1 MATSGTFKTSAYE
14 GACLQFDW
22 TLKSQSVANNQ
33 SVISWTLKGAGIK
46 SGYWYMAGPFK
57 CTVNGTVVYQSNTRI
72 KLFTGTVVASG
83 ELAIGHDTNGSKSF
97 SAYTECA
104 IYTSAVNCKG
114 SGSWSLPDIGRASQ
128 PSLNTWPNNSPNF
141 NIGDTIVVH
150 MNRKSTVFTHT
161 VVLKLGSYSYTIGK
175 GVTDNISLDTDK
187 IASSLYAQMPNS
199 NSMTGEI
206 VVTTYSG
213 STAIGTSSCA
223 IIAHVVNSNPTFDV
237 SYEDSN
243 SKTVAITEN
252 NQYIIRNNS
261 TLKISV
267 SNAKALNSA
276 TLKTLTAVVN
286 GNAYTGSL
294 NGSTGVINVGV
305 VNVSYD
311 TEVAVKIVD
320 SRGNV
325 SQKNITVL
333 VYDWTLPSA
342 IIKLNRKSNYYSE
355 SILNVN
361 ANYASIGG
369 KNSVTIKYRTKKVAS
384 STFSTYTTIQDNTDA
399 NFTADNE
406 FEWNVQVNAADKLG
420 NTTYNLILPKG
431 IPIAYID
438 TQKNSFGVNCFP
450 KNDKSLEINGK
461 TVFDMVYPVG
471 SIYMSVNATSP
482 ATIFGGTWEQIKDKF
497 LLSAGDMY
505 KAGATGGE
513 ATHTLTKSE
522 IPNYTIGSI
531 PEAVPDNH
539 DNWRNGG
546 ITGDNLGN
554 ASSSKKGVANNNE
567 VLTINSGPQWSYKI
581 STDGG
586 GQPHNNMPPYIAVY
600 IWQRTA

>member
-1 MATSGTFKTSAYE
+1 MATSGTFKTSAYD

-22 TLKSQSVANNQ
+22 SLKSQSTVNNQ

-72 KLFTGTVVASG
+72 KLYTGTVVASG
-83 ELAIGHDTNGSKSF
+83 ELAIGHDTNGAKSF
-97 SAYTECA
+97 SAYAECA
-104 IYTSAVNCKG
+104 IYVTSVNCKG

-128 PSLNTWPNNSPNF
+128 PSLNTWPNNYPDF

-161 VVLKLGSYSYTIGK
+161 VVLKLGSYSYTIGT
-175 GVTDNISLDTDK
+175 GVTDNITLDTDR

-206 VVTTYSG
+206 AVTTYSC
-213 STAIGTSSCA
+213 STVIGTSSCA
-223 IIAHVVNSNPTFDV
+223 IIAHVVNSNPTLDA

-243 SKTVAITEN
+243 SATVAITGD

-267 SNAKALNSA
+267 SNAQALNSA

-286 GNAYTGSL
+286 GNAYTGTL
-294 NGSTGVINVGV
+294 KGSTGVINVGV

-311 TEVAVKIVD
+311 TEVTVKIVD

-325 SQKNITVL
+325 GQKKITVL
-333 VYDWTLPSA
+333 VYDWSLPSA

-355 SILNVN
+355 SVLNVN

-369 KNSVTIKYRTKKVAS
+369 KNTVTIRYRTKKVSDS
-384 STFSTYTTIQDNTDA
+384 SYGSYATIQNNTDT

-406 FEWNVQVNAADKLG
+406 YEWNVQVEVSDRIGK
-420 NTTYNLILPKG
+420 TTYNLILPKG
-431 IPIAYID
+431 IPVTYVDIKKY
-438 TQKNSFGVNCFP
+438 SFGVNCFP
-450 KNDKSLEINGK
+450 KHDKSLEVNGVCISGNVLYNSANGTAGTVTLSDSAENYTYLEIFYRSSGDNACGSVKVFSPNGK
-461 TVFDMVYPVG
+461 LVHLGTIHYVADYDYAKFALVNVSGSMITFSQNYQITLKNNGSVYSAENAIYITRVVG
-471 SIYMSVNATSP
+471 Y
-482 ATIFGGTWEQIKDKF
+482 
-497 LLSAGDMY
+497 
-505 KAGATGGE
+505 
-513 ATHTLTKSE
+513 
-522 IPNYTIGSI
+522 
-531 PEAVPDNH
+531 
-539 DNWRNGG
+539 
-546 ITGDNLGN
+546 
-554 ASSSKKGVANNNE
+554 
-567 VLTINSGPQWSYKI
+567 
-581 STDGG
+581 
-586 GQPHNNMPPYIAVY
+586 
-600 IWQRTA
+600 

>member
-22 TLKSQSVANNQ
+22 TLKSQSTANNQ
-33 SVISWTLKGAGIK
+33 SVISWTLTGAGIK
-46 SGYWYMAGPFK
+46 SGYWYMAGPFQ
-57 CTVNGTVVYQSNTRI
+57 CTVNGTVVYQSRTRMKSYI
-72 KLFTGTVVASG
+72 GTVVASG

-97 SAYTECA
+97 SAYAECA

-114 SGSWSLPDIGRASQ
+114 SDSWSLPDIGRASQ

-161 VVLKLGSYSYTIGK
+161 VVLKLGSYSYTIGTD
-175 GVTDNISLDTDK
+175 VTDNISLDTDR
-187 IASSLYAQMPNS
+187 IASNLYAQMPNS

-206 VVTTYSG
+206 AVTTYSG
-213 STAIGTSSCA
+213 STVIGTSSCA

-267 SNAKALNSA
+267 SNAQALNSA
-276 TLKTLTAVVN
+276 TLKTITAVVN
-286 GNAYTGSL
+286 GNAYTGTL
-294 NGSTGVINVGV
+294 NGSTGVVNVGM
-305 VNVSYD
+305 VNISSD
-311 TEVAVKIVD
+311 AKVAVKLTD
-320 SRGNV
+320 SRGNEGIRE
-325 SQKNITVL
+325 ITVL

-369 KNSVTIKYRTKKVAS
+369 KNEVTIKYRTKKVAN
-384 STFSTYTTIQDNTDA
+384 STYSTYTAIQNNSDA

-406 FEWNVQVNAADKLG
+406 YEWNVQVNVADKLG
-420 NTTYNLILPKG
+420 STTYNLLLPRG
-431 IPIAYID
+431 IPIAYVD
-438 TQKNSFGVNCFP
+438 TKKNSFGVNCFP
-450 KNDKSLEINGK
+450 KNEKSLEINGK

-471 SIYMSVNATSP
+471 SVYVSVNSTSP
-482 ATIFGGTWEQIKDKF
+482 ATLFGGTWVQIKDKF
-497 LLSAGDMY
+497 LLSAGDTY

-513 ATHTLTKSE
+513 ATHVLTVDE
-522 IPNYTIGSI
+522 MPRHNHSI
-531 PEAVPDNH
+531 
-539 DNWRNGG
+539 
-546 ITGDNLGN
+546 DNLN
-554 ASSSKKGVANNNE
+554 ASGSTTPYMTVQAQEKKGYGGNVQ
-567 VLTINSGPQWSYKI
+567 TFF
-581 STDGG
+581 TGG
-586 GQPHNNMPPYIAVY
+586 GQAHNNMPPYIVVY

>member
-22 TLKSQSVANNQ
+22 TLKSQSTVNNQ

-57 CTVNGTVVYQSNTRI
+57 CVINGTTVYQSNTRI
-72 KLFTGTVVASG
+72 KLYTGTVVASG

-97 SAYTECA
+97 SAYAECA
-104 IYTSAVNCKG
+104 IYVTSVNCKG

-161 VVLKLGSYSYTIGK
+161 VVLKLGSYSYTIGT
-175 GVTDNISLDTDK
+175 GVTDNISLDTDR

-206 VVTTYSG
+206 AVTTYSG
-213 STAIGTSSCA
+213 SVVIGTSSCA

-267 SNAKALNSA
+267 SNAQALNSA

-286 GNAYTGSL
+286 GNAYTGTLS
-294 NGSTGVINVGV
+294 GSTGTINVGAI
-305 VNVSYD
+305 NVSHD
-311 TEVAVKIVD
+311 TEVTVTIAD
-320 SRGNV
+320 SRGNAG
-325 SQKNITVL
+325 QKKITVL
-333 VYDWTLPSA
+333 VYDWILPSA
-342 IIKLNRKSNYYSE
+342 IIKLNRKNNYYSD

-369 KNSVTIKYRTKKVAS
+369 KNTVAIRYRTKKVSES
-384 STFSTYTTIQDNTDA
+384 SYGSYATIQNNVDA
-399 NFTADNE
+399 NFTVDNKY
-406 FEWNVQVNAADKLG
+406 EWNVQVEVSDRIGK
-420 NTTYNLILPKG
+420 TTYNLILSKG
-431 IPIAYID
+431 IPITYTDI
-438 TQKNSFGVNCFP
+438 KKYSFGVNCFP
-450 KNDKSLEINGK
+450 KHDNSLEVNGVCLSGNVLYNNANGTAGTVTLSDSAENYTYLEIFYRSSNDNACGSVKVFNPNGK
-461 TVFDMVYPVG
+461 LVHLG
-471 SIYMSVNATSP
+471 
-482 ATIFGGTWEQIKDKF
+482 TI
-497 LLSAGDMY
+497 
-505 KAGATGGE
+505 
-513 ATHTLTKSE
+513 H
-522 IPNYTIGSI
+522 
-531 PEAVPDNH
+531 
-539 DNWRNGG
+539 
-546 ITGDNLGN
+546 
-554 ASSSKKGVANNNE
+554 
-567 VLTINSGPQWSYKI
+567 
-581 STDGG
+581 
-586 GQPHNNMPPYIAVY
+586 YIAGNDYVKFALVSVSGSMITFSQNY
-600 IWQRTA
+600 QIILKNNGSEYSAENAIFITRVVGY

>member
-1 MATSGTFKTSAYE
+1 MATSGTFKTSAYD

-22 TLKSQSVANNQ
+22 SLKSQSTVNNQ

-72 KLFTGTVVASG
+72 KLYTGTVVASG

-97 SAYTECA
+97 SAYAECA
-104 IYTSAVNCKG
+104 IYVTSVNCKG

-161 VVLKLGSYSYTIGK
+161 VVLKLGSYSYTIGT

-206 VVTTYSG
+206 AVTTYSG
-213 STAIGTSSCA
+213 STVIGTSSCA
-223 IIAHVVNSNPTFDV
+223 IIAHVVNSNPTFDI

-261 TLKISV
+261 ALKISV

-276 TLKTLTAVVN
+276 TLKSITAVVN
-286 GNAYTGSL
+286 GNAYTGTL
-294 NGSTGVINVGV
+294 NGSTGTINVGV
-305 VNVSYD
+305 VNVSHD
-311 TEVAVKIVD
+311 TEVTVKLTD

-325 SQKNITVL
+325 GQKKIMML
-333 VYDWTLPSA
+333 VYDWNLPSV

-361 ANYASIGG
+361 TNYSSIGG
-369 KNSVTIKYRTKKVAS
+369 KNEITIKYRIKKVAN
-384 STFSTYTTIQDNTDA
+384 STYSTYTTIQNNADA

-406 FEWNVQVNAADKLG
+406 YEWNVQVNVADKLG

-431 IPIAYID
+431 IPIAYVDIK
-438 TQKNSFGVNCFP
+438 KNSFGVNCFP
-450 KNDKSLEINGK
+450 KHDKSFEVNGVCLSGQVLYSSAGGTAGTVTLSDSAENYTYLEIFYRSSGDNACGSVKVFNPNGK
-461 TVFDMVYPVG
+461 LVHLG
-471 SIYMSVNATSP
+471 
-482 ATIFGGTWEQIKDKF
+482 TI
-497 LLSAGDMY
+497 
-505 KAGATGGE
+505 
-513 ATHTLTKSE
+513 H
-522 IPNYTIGSI
+522 
-531 PEAVPDNH
+531 
-539 DNWRNGG
+539 
-546 ITGDNLGN
+546 
-554 ASSSKKGVANNNE
+554 
-567 VLTINSGPQWSYKI
+567 
-581 STDGG
+581 
-586 GQPHNNMPPYIAVY
+586 YIADYDYAKFALVSVSGSMITFSQNY
-600 IWQRTA
+600 QIILKNNGSEYSAENVIFITRVVGY

>member
-1 MATSGTFKTSAYE
+1 MTTSGTFKTSAYE

-22 TLKSQSVANNQ
+22 TLKSQSTSNNQ
-33 SVISWTLKGAGIK
+33 SVISWTLKGAGIS

-57 CTVNGTVVYQSNTRI
+57 CTVNGTVVYQSNARI
-72 KLFTGTVVASG
+72 KLYTGTVVASG
-83 ELAIGHDTNGSKSF
+83 EIAIGHDTNGSKTF
-97 SAYTECA
+97 SAYAECA

-128 PSLNTWPNNSPNF
+128 PSLNTWPTNSPNF

-161 VVLKLGSYSYTIGK
+161 VVMKLGSYSYTIGT
-175 GVTDNISLDTDK
+175 GVTDNISLDTDR

-206 VVTTYSG
+206 AVTTYSG
-213 STAIGTSSCA
+213 DTVIGTSSCA
-223 IIAHVVNSNPTFDV
+223 IIAHVVNSNPTFAV

-267 SNAKALNSA
+267 SNAQALNSA

-286 GNAYTGSL
+286 GNAYTGTLS
-294 NGSTGVINVGV
+294 GSTGTINVGV
-305 VNVSYD
+305 VNISHD
-311 TEVAVKIVD
+311 TEVTVKIVD
-320 SRGNV
+320 SRGNEGI
-325 SQKNITVL
+325 KEITVL

-361 ANYASIGG
+361 ANYSSIGG
-369 KNSVTIKYRTKKVAS
+369 KNEVTIKYRTKKVAN
-384 STFSTYTTIQDNTDA
+384 STFSTYTTIQNNTDA

-406 FEWNVQVNAADKLG
+406 YEWNVQVNVADKLG
-420 NTTYNLILPKG
+420 STTYNLLLPRG
-431 IPIAYID
+431 IPIAYVD
-438 TQKNSFGVNCFP
+438 TKKNSFGVNCFP
-450 KNDKSLEINGK
+450 KNEKSLEINGK

-471 SIYMSVNATSP
+471 SVYVSVNSTSP
-482 ATIFGGTWEQIKDKF
+482 ATLFGGTWVQIKDKF
-497 LLSAGDMY
+497 LLSAGDTY

-513 ATHTLTKSE
+513 ATHVLTVDE
-522 IPNYTIGSI
+522 MPRHNHSI
-531 PEAVPDNH
+531 
-539 DNWRNGG
+539 
-546 ITGDNLGN
+546 DNLN
-554 ASSSKKGVANNNE
+554 ASGSTTPYMTVQAQEKKGYGGNVQ
-567 VLTINSGPQWSYKI
+567 TFF
-581 STDGG
+581 TGG
-586 GQPHNNMPPYIAVY
+586 GQEHNNMPPYIVVY

>member
-22 TLKSQSVANNQ
+22 TLKSQSTANNQ

-57 CTVNGTVVYQSNTRI
+57 CTVNGTVVYQSNARI
-72 KLFTGTVVASG
+72 KLYTGTVVASG
-83 ELAIGHDTNGSKSF
+83 EIAIGHDNNGSKSF
-97 SAYTECA
+97 SSYAECA

-114 SGSWSLPDIGRASQ
+114 SGSWSLPDIGRGSH
-128 PSLNTWPNNSPNF
+128 PSLNTWPKNSPDF

-150 MNRKSTVFTHT
+150 MNRKSTAFTHK
-161 VVLKLGSYSYTIGK
+161 VVLKLGSYSYTIGT
-175 GVTDNISLDTDK
+175 GVTDNVSLDTDR

-199 NSMTGEI
+199 NEMKGEI

-213 STAIGTSSCA
+213 SMVIGTSSCA

-237 SYEDSN
+237 EYEDSN

-267 SNAKALNSA
+267 SNAQALNSA
-276 TLKTLTAVVN
+276 TLKSITAVVN
-286 GNAYTGSL
+286 GNAYTGTL
-294 NGSTGVINVGV
+294 NGSTGTINVGV
-305 VNVSYD
+305 VNVSHD
-311 TEVAVKIVD
+311 TEVTVKLTD
-320 SRGNV
+320 SRGND
-325 SQKNITVL
+325 SIREITVL

-369 KNSVTIKYRTKKVAS
+369 KNEVTIKYRTKKVAN
-384 STFSTYTTIQDNTDA
+384 STFSTYTTIQNNADA

-406 FEWNVQVNAADKLG
+406 YEWNVQVNVADKLG
-420 NTTYNLILPKG
+420 NTTYNLILPRG
-431 IPIAYID
+431 IPVAYVDIK
-438 TQKNSFGVNCFP
+438 KNSFGVNCFP

-461 TVFDMVYPVG
+461 TVFDMVYPIG

-482 ATIFGGTWEQIKDKF
+482 ATMFGGTWVQIKDKF
-497 LLSAGDMY
+497 LLSAGDTY

-513 ATHTLTKSE
+513 ATHKLTKSE
-522 IPNYTIGSI
+522 IPNYQIGDI
-531 PEAVPDNH
+531 PEAVPGNH
-539 DNWRNGG
+539 NNWSNGG
-546 ITGDNLGN
+546 ITAGNLGN
-554 ASSSKKGVANNNE
+554 ASSSKKGVENNKD
-567 VLTINSGPQWSYKI
+567 VLTITSGMQWSYSI

>member
-1 MATSGTFKTSAYE
+1 MSSSGTFKTSAYE

-22 TLKSQSVANNQ
+22 TLKSQSTANNQ

-57 CTVNGTVVYQSNTRI
+57 CVINGTTVYQSSTRI
-72 KLFTGTVVASG
+72 KLYTGTVVASG
-83 ELAIGHDTNGSKSF
+83 ELAIGHDNNGAKSF
-97 SAYTECA
+97 SAYAECA

-114 SGSWSLPDIGRASQ
+114 SGSWSLPNIGRASQ

-161 VVLKLGSYSYTIGK
+161 VVLKLGSYSYTIGT
-175 GVTDNISLDTDK
+175 GVTDNISLDTDI
-187 IASSLYAQMPNS
+187 IASNLYAQMPNS

-206 VVTTYSG
+206 AVTTYSG
-213 STAIGTSSCA
+213 DTVIGTSSCA

-243 SKTVAITEN
+243 SNTVAITEN
-252 NQYIIRNNS
+252 NKYIIRNNS

-267 SNAKALNSA
+267 SNAQALNSA

-286 GNAYTGSL
+286 GNAYTGTL
-294 NGSTGVINVGV
+294 NGSTGVVNVGM
-305 VNVSYD
+305 VNISSDAKV
-311 TEVAVKIVD
+311 TVKIVD
-320 SRGNV
+320 SRGNEGIRE
-325 SQKNITVL
+325 ITVL

-369 KNSVTIKYRTKKVAS
+369 KNEVTIKYRTKKVAN
-384 STFSTYTTIQDNTDA
+384 STFSTYTTIQNNTDA

-406 FEWNVQVNAADKLG
+406 YEWNVQVNVADKLG
-420 NTTYNLILPKG
+420 STTYNLLLPRG
-431 IPIAYID
+431 IPIAYVD
-438 TQKNSFGVNCFP
+438 TKKNSFGVNCFP
-450 KNDKSLEINGK
+450 KKEKSLEINGK

-471 SIYMSVNATSP
+471 SVYVSVNSTSP
-482 ATIFGGTWEQIKDKF
+482 ETLFGGKWVQIKDKF
-497 LLSAGDMY
+497 LLSAGDTY

-513 ATHTLTKSE
+513 ATHVLNVDE
-522 IPNYTIGSI
+522 MPRHNHSI
-531 PEAVPDNH
+531 
-539 DNWRNGG
+539 
-546 ITGDNLGN
+546 DNLN
-554 ASSSKKGVANNNE
+554 ASGSTTPYMTVQAQEKKGYGGNVQ
-567 VLTINSGPQWSYKI
+567 TFF
-581 STDGG
+581 TGG
-586 GQPHNNMPPYIAVY
+586 GQAHNNMPPYIVVY

>member
-22 TLKSQSVANNQ
+22 ALKSQSTASNQ

-57 CTVNGTVVYQSNTRI
+57 CTVNGTVVYQSNNRI
-72 KLFTGTVVASG
+72 KLYTGTLVASG
-83 ELAIGHDTNGSKSF
+83 ELAIGHDNNGSKSF
-97 SAYTECA
+97 GAYAECA
-104 IYTSAVNCKG
+104 IYTSVVNCKG

-161 VVLKLGSYSYTIGK
+161 VVLKLGSYSYTIGT
-175 GVTDNISLDTDK
+175 GVTDNISIDTDR
-187 IASSLYAQMPNS
+187 IASNLYAQMPNS

-206 VVTTYSG
+206 EVTTYSG
-213 STAIGTSSCA
+213 STVIGTSSCA
-223 IIAHVVNSNPTFDV
+223 IIAHVVNSNPTFNV
-237 SYEDSN
+237 EYEDSN

-267 SNAKALNSA
+267 RNAQALNSA
-276 TLKTLTAVVN
+276 TLKAITAVVN
-286 GNAYTGSL
+286 GNAYTGTLS
-294 NGSTGVINVGV
+294 GTTGV
-305 VNVSYD
+305 VNVGMVNISSD
-311 TEVAVKIVD
+311 AKVTVKLTD
-320 SRGNV
+320 SRGNEGIRD
-325 SQKNITVL
+325 ITVL

-369 KNSVTIKYRTKKVAS
+369 KNEVTIKYRTKKVAN
-384 STFSTYTTIQDNTDA
+384 STFSIYTTIQDNTDT

-406 FEWNVQVNAADKLG
+406 FEWNVQVNVADKLG

-431 IPIAYID
+431 IPIAYFDIK
-438 TQKNSFGVNCFP
+438 KNSFGVNCFP
-450 KNDKSLEINGK
+450 KYDNSLEVNGMCLSGKVLYNSASGTAGTVTLLDSAENYTYLEIFYRSSGDNACGSVKVFSPNGK
-461 TVFDMVYPVG
+461 LVHLG
-471 SIYMSVNATSP
+471 
-482 ATIFGGTWEQIKDKF
+482 TI
-497 LLSAGDMY
+497 
-505 KAGATGGE
+505 
-513 ATHTLTKSE
+513 H
-522 IPNYTIGSI
+522 
-531 PEAVPDNH
+531 
-539 DNWRNGG
+539 
-546 ITGDNLGN
+546 
-554 ASSSKKGVANNNE
+554 
-567 VLTINSGPQWSYKI
+567 
-581 STDGG
+581 
-586 GQPHNNMPPYIAVY
+586 YIADFDYAKFALVNVSGSMITFSQNY
-600 IWQRTA
+600 QITLKNNGSTYSAENAIFIMRVVGY

>member
-1 MATSGTFKTSAYE
+1 MTTSGTFKTSAYE

-22 TLKSQSVANNQ
+22 TLKSQSTANNQ
-33 SVISWTLKGAGIK
+33 SVISWTLKGAGIR
-46 SGYWYMAGPFK
+46 SGYWYMAGSFK
-57 CTVNGTVVYQSNTRI
+57 CVINGTTVYQSSSRI
-72 KLFTGTVVASG
+72 KLYTGTVVASG
-83 ELAIGHDTNGSKSF
+83 ELAIGHDNNGAKSF
-97 SAYTECA
+97 SAYAECA

-141 NIGDTIVVH
+141 NVGDTIVVH

-161 VVLKLGSYSYTIGK
+161 VVLKLGSYSYTIGT
-175 GVTDNISLDTDK
+175 GVTDNISLDTDI

-206 VVTTYSG
+206 AVTTYSG
-213 STAIGTSSCA
+213 DTVIGTSSCA

-243 SKTVAITEN
+243 SNTVAITEN

-267 SNAKALNSA
+267 SNAQALNSA
-276 TLKTLTAVVN
+276 TLKSITAVVN
-286 GNAYTGSL
+286 GNAYTGTL
-294 NGSTGVINVGV
+294 NGSTGTINVGV
-305 VNVSYD
+305 VNISSDEKV
-311 TEVAVKIVD
+311 TVKIVD
-320 SRGNV
+320 SRGNEGIRE
-325 SQKNITVL
+325 ITVL

-361 ANYASIGG
+361 ANYSSIGG
-369 KNSVTIKYRTKKVAS
+369 KNEVTIKYRTKKVAN
-384 STFSTYTTIQDNTDA
+384 STYSTYTAIQNNSDA

-406 FEWNVQVNAADKLG
+406 YEWNVQVNVADKLG
-420 NTTYNLILPKG
+420 STTYNLLLPRG
-431 IPIAYID
+431 IPIAYVD
-438 TQKNSFGVNCFP
+438 TKKNSFGVNCFP
-450 KNDKSLEINGK
+450 KNEKSLEINGK

-471 SIYMSVNATSP
+471 SVYVSVNSTSP
-482 ATIFGGTWEQIKDKF
+482 ATLFGGTWVQIKDKF
-497 LLSAGDMY
+497 LLSAGDTY

-513 ATHTLTKSE
+513 ATHVLTVDE
-522 IPNYTIGSI
+522 MPRHNHSI
-531 PEAVPDNH
+531 
-539 DNWRNGG
+539 
-546 ITGDNLGN
+546 DNLN
-554 ASSSKKGVANNNE
+554 ASGSTTPYMTVQAQEKKGYGGNVQ
-567 VLTINSGPQWSYKI
+567 TFF
-581 STDGG
+581 TGG
-586 GQPHNNMPPYIAVY
+586 GQAHNNMPPYIVVY

>member
-1 MATSGTFKTSAYE
+1 MGTSGTFKTSAYE

-22 TLKSQSVANNQ
+22 TLKSQSTANNQ
-33 SVISWTLKGAGIK
+33 SVISWTLKGAGIR

-57 CTVNGTVVYQSNTRI
+57 CTVNGTVVYQSNARI
-72 KLFTGTVVASG
+72 KLYTGTVVASG

-97 SAYTECA
+97 SAYAECA

-128 PSLNTWPNNSPNF
+128 PSLNTWPTNSPNF

-161 VVLKLGSYSYTIGK
+161 VVMKLGSYSYTIGT
-175 GVTDNISLDTDK
+175 GVTDNISLDTDR

-206 VVTTYSG
+206 AVTTYSG
-213 STAIGTSSCA
+213 DTVIGASSCA
-223 IIAHVVNSNPTFDV
+223 IIAHAVNSNPTFDV

-267 SNAKALNSA
+267 SNAQALNSA
-276 TLKTLTAVVN
+276 TLKSITAVVN
-286 GNAYTGSL
+286 GNAYTGTL
-294 NGSTGVINVGV
+294 NGSTGVVNVGM
-305 VNVSYD
+305 VNISSDAKV
-311 TEVAVKIVD
+311 TVKLTD
-320 SRGNV
+320 SRGNEGIRE
-325 SQKNITVL
+325 ITVL

-361 ANYASIGG
+361 ANYSSIGG
-369 KNSVTIKYRTKKVAS
+369 ENEVTIKYRTKKVSDS
-384 STFSTYTTIQDNTDA
+384 SYGSYATVQNNADT

-406 FEWNVQVNAADKLG
+406 YEWNVQVNVADKLG
-420 NTTYNLILPKG
+420 NTTYNLLLPRG
-431 IPIAYID
+431 IPIAYVD
-438 TQKNSFGVNCFP
+438 TKKNSFGVNCFP
-450 KNDKSLEINGK
+450 KNEKSLEINGK

-471 SIYMSVNATSP
+471 SVYVSVNSTSP
-482 ATIFGGTWEQIKDKF
+482 ATLFGGTWVQIKDKF
-497 LLSAGDMY
+497 LLSAGDTY

-513 ATHTLTKSE
+513 STHVLTVDE
-522 IPNYTIGSI
+522 MPRHNHSI
-531 PEAVPDNH
+531 
-539 DNWRNGG
+539 
-546 ITGDNLGN
+546 DNLNVSGSTTPYMTVQ
-554 ASSSKKGVANNNE
+554 AQEKKGYGGNVQ
-567 VLTINSGPQWSYKI
+567 TFF
-581 STDGG
+581 TGG
-586 GQPHNNMPPYIAVY
+586 GQEHNNMPPYIVVY

>member
-1 MATSGTFKTSAYE
+1 MSTSGTFKTSAYE

-22 TLKSQSVANNQ
+22 TLKSQSTANNQ

-57 CTVNGTVVYQSNTRI
+57 CTVNGTVVYQSSTRI
-72 KLFTGTVVASG
+72 KLYTGTVVASG
-83 ELAIGHDTNGSKSF
+83 ELAIGHDTDGSKTF
-97 SAYTECA
+97 SAYAEGA

-114 SGSWSLPDIGRASQ
+114 SDSWRLPDIGRASQ

-161 VVLKLGSYSYTIGK
+161 VVLKLGSYSYTIGT
-175 GVTDNISLDTDK
+175 GVTDNISLDTDR
-187 IASSLYAQMPNS
+187 IASNLYAQMPDS
-199 NSMTGEI
+199 NEMTGEI

-213 STAIGTSSCA
+213 STVIGTSSCA

-252 NQYIIRNNS
+252 NKYIIRNNS

-267 SNAKALNSA
+267 SNAQALNSA
-276 TLKTLTAVVN
+276 TLKSITAVVN
-286 GNAYTGSL
+286 GNTVTGTLNGYTG
-294 NGSTGVINVGV
+294 VVNVGV
-305 VNVSYD
+305 INVSYD
-311 TEVAVKIVD
+311 TEVTVKLTD
-320 SRGNV
+320 SRGNEGIR
-325 SQKNITVL
+325 KITVL

-369 KNSVTIKYRTKKVAS
+369 KNEVTIKYRTKKVAN
-384 STFSTYTTIQDNTDA
+384 STYSTYTTIQNNTDA

-406 FEWNVQVNAADKLG
+406 YEWNVQVNVADKLG

-431 IPIAYID
+431 IPIAYFDI
-438 TQKNSFGVNCFP
+438 NRYSFGVNCFP
-450 KNDKSLEINGK
+450 KHNNSLEVNGMCLSGQVLYNNTSGTAGTVTLSDSAENYTYLEIFYRSSVDNACGSVKVFSPNGK
-461 TVFDMVYPVG
+461 LVHLGTIHYVFDYDYAKFALVSVSGSMITFSQNYQITIKNNGSTYSAENAIFITRVVG
-471 SIYMSVNATSP
+471 Y
-482 ATIFGGTWEQIKDKF
+482 
-497 LLSAGDMY
+497 
-505 KAGATGGE
+505 
-513 ATHTLTKSE
+513 
-522 IPNYTIGSI
+522 
-531 PEAVPDNH
+531 
-539 DNWRNGG
+539 
-546 ITGDNLGN
+546 
-554 ASSSKKGVANNNE
+554 
-567 VLTINSGPQWSYKI
+567 
-581 STDGG
+581 
-586 GQPHNNMPPYIAVY
+586 
-600 IWQRTA
+600 